1 MDRLTLTRIV
11 KERQLPLLL
20 SATRRLVTPMYRAAF
35 LAAAARSGVLGRLAV
50 RPCDLQTLAHS
61 LDVDQHAEELRT
73 WLDIGVRLGDLAW
86 FDDTYRLR
94 SRTAKA
100 LARPGREPVAA
111 ALEEV
116 LRFHLPVLMEAPQM
130 LREGRKL
137 SLSDQD
143 GQVIARSTRV
153 VEPFVEEAVRR
164 TLDRDRPLRLLE
176 VGCGAGTY
184 VRLAAQLN
192 PRLTALAIDLQ
203 DEVAAEAAENM
214 AVWGLAGRVETRQG
228 DLRTLTVEPQFDLVT
243 LHNNIYYFPP
253 GDRVDVLRKARS
265 LLAPGG
271 RLLLTTACRGGNLG
285 LEVLNLWF
293 THADFG
299 GPLPTVE
306 DLVRQ
311 LDDAGFAQVTTR
323 RLIPGDQFHAVVG
336 VNAPAGRP

>member
-20 SATRRLVTPMYRAAF
+20 SATKQLVTPMYRAAF
-35 LAAAARSGVLGRLAV
+35 LAAAARSGVLARLAV
-50 RPCDLQTLAHS
+50 RPCDLQTLAHG
-61 LDVDQHAEELRT
+61 LGVDEHAEELRT

-86 FDDTYRLR
+86 FDDAYRLR

-100 LARPGREPVAA
+100 LARPGREPVSA

-116 LRFHLPVLMEAPQM
+116 LRFHLPVLLQAPQM
-130 LREGRKL
+130 LQDGRRL

-153 VEPFVEEAVRR
+153 VEPFVAEAVRR
-164 TLDRDRPLRLLE
+164 TLERDRPLRLLE
-176 VGCGAGTY
+176 VGCGNGTY
-184 VRLAAQLN
+184 VRLAAELN

-203 DEVAAEAAENM
+203 EEVAAEAAENM
-214 AVWGLAGRVETRQG
+214 AVWGLAGRVQTRRA
-228 DLRTLTVEPQFDLVT
+228 DLRTLAVEPQFDLVT
-243 LHNNIYYFPP
+243 LHNNIYYFPIE
-253 GDRVDVLRKARS
+253 DRISVLRKARS

-299 GPLPTVE
+299 GPLPTIE
-306 DLVRQ
+306 DLVQQ
-311 LDDAGFAQVTTR
+311 LTDAGFAQVTTR

-336 VNAPAGRP
+336 VNAPAGQP